1 MVKLR
6 IGKKKGKAKK
16 EKIQIQDIFVSA
28 VIAAKAETEDLVK
41 YVRDLSK
48 LFTRHYTNYEIII
61 VDNGVVEKEVAALT
75 AQLMKLPCIRIIRL
89 TQNFKHDTALFAG
102 LEVSIGDFVC
112 TLDPVS
118 DPIDMIPTLIKSN
131 RSKDVVQGVSAI
143 PIKGSKVGQLG
154 RKLFYWYNR
163 HYIGID
169 IPLNATY
176 FASYSRR
183 AVNSIA
189 QSTRSQKHIRHL
201 ARRVGYAYEVVPYQP
216 LKPLDTN
223 KKLKTG
229 FIEAL
234 EIAISYSTHPLRFVT
249 WLGFGA
255 GVLNVIYAVYVL
267 LVNIFSKNVVE
278 GWTTMSLQLS
288 FMFFL
293 LFIAIVI
300 LSEYIGRILTESYKD
315 PHYYVNDELTST
327 VALAD
332 TNKRNVTK

>member
-1 MVKLR
+1 MA
-6 IGKKKGKAKK
+6 KAKK
-16 EKIQIQDIFVSA
+16 KREKIQIQDIFVSA
-28 VIAAKAETEDLVK
+28 VIVAKVETDGLLR
-41 YVRDLSK
+41 YVRELSE
-48 LFTRHYTNYEIII
+48 LFTNHYTNYEIIV
-61 VDNGVVEKEVAALT
+61 VDNGVEDKEVVALT

-112 TLDPVS
+112 TLDPS
-118 DPIDMIPTLIKSN
+118 TDPINMIPTLVRINQKN
-131 RSKDVVQGVSAI
+131 DVVQGVSAV
-143 PIKGSKVGQLG
+143 PIAGSKVGQLG
-154 RKLFYWYNR
+154 RRLFYWYSR

-176 FASYSRR
+176 FASYTRR
-183 AVNSIA
+183 AINSIS
-189 QSTRSQKHIRHL
+189 QSTRSQRHIRHL

-216 LKPLDTN
+216 LKELDTH

-229 FIEAL
+229 LIEAL

-255 GVLNVIYAVYVL
+255 GVVNVIYAVYVL
-267 LVNIFSKNVVE
+267 LVNVFSDNVVE
-278 GWTTMSLQLS
+278 GWTTTSLQLS

-315 PHYYVNDELTST
+315 PHYYVTDEITST

-332 TNKRNVTK
+332 TKKRNITK

>member
-1 MVKLR
+1 MAR
-6 IGKKKGKAKK
+6 GKTRKKK

-28 VIAAKAETEDLVK
+28 VIVAKVETDGLLK

-48 LFTRHYTNYEIII
+48 MFTKHYTNYEIIV
-61 VDNGVVEKEVAALT
+61 VDNGVAEKEVSALT
-75 AQLMKLPCIRIIRL
+75 AKLIKLPCIRIIRL
-89 TQNFKHDTALFAG
+89 AQNFKHDTALFAG

-112 TLDPVS
+112 TLDPS
-118 DPIDMIPTLIKSN
+118 IDPIDMIPALVRTNQKN
-131 RSKDVVQGVSAI
+131 DVVQGVSAV
-143 PIKGSKVGQLG
+143 PIGGSKVGQLG
-154 RKLFYWYNR
+154 RKMFYWYNR

-183 AVNSIA
+183 AINSIS

-201 ARRVGYAYEVVPYQP
+201 ARRVGYAYEIVPYTP
-216 LKPLDTN
+216 LKNLDTH

-229 FIEAL
+229 LIEAL

-267 LVNIFSKNVVE
+267 LVNIFSENVVE
-278 GWTTMSLQLS
+278 GWTTTSLQLS

-315 PHYYVNDELTST
+315 PHYYVTDELTST
-327 VALAD
+327 VALSD